1 MAWRDTMAEVLQ
13 GVMLP
18 PQIPTNFQQPQSSI
32 PLPPLGRF
40 GMEAFNMAGLP
51 SSIPRRVVTP
61 AELVR
66 SLPTAAAPA
75 PTASNDRAE
84 NYAPPG
90 LEGGTVNDILD
101 GGMIPPTTD
110 RGIPIVA
117 GNPSRIEPYAPP
129 PEAPIDYSNPSQVP
143 PFEYVPD
150 PPYTYPTPPA
160 PPNPP
165 EAVAVPPPH
174 VPPPFVADNAPYVPP
189 WTPPPMGEFDG
200 QGNVIPGT
208 EVVSPAPYIPPPP
221 QPAPQGELDG
231 QGNVIPGTE
240 YYPPP
245 VAPPYVPEPAPVAP
259 WAPVVPGA
267 TTTEHST
274 ILNAPEVDS
283 RGRVIEDTIPTVGD
297 LLGGGS
303 YEPPS
308 FVDYVSDPL
317 GSAADWFDNLF
328 DANKN
333 LWDTPLQLV
342 DPMDSWG
349 GSYDYG
355 YDPYGYD
362 PFNLDNLT
370 RSQRQALYDMGYLRD
385 A

>member
-1 MAWRDTMAEVLQ
+1 MTWRDTMQQVLQ

-32 PLPPLGRF
+32 PLPPLGAF
-40 GMEAFNMAGLP
+40 GMQALNMAGLP
-51 SSIPRRVVTP
+51 ASIPKRVVTP
-61 AELVR
+61 AEIVR
-66 SLPTAAAPA
+66 SLPTAAAPV
-75 PTASNDRAE
+75 PSASNDRAE
-84 NYAPPG
+84 PYGTPG
-90 LEGGTVNDILD
+90 GDGTVEQILN

-117 GNPSRIEPYAPP
+117 GNPSRIEPFVPP
-129 PEAPIDYSNPSQVP
+129 PEAPVDYSDPSQVP

-150 PPYTYPTPPA
+150 PPYTYPTPQP

-174 VPPPFVADNAPYVPP
+174 VPPPYMAEPAPYVPP
-189 WTPPPMGEFDG
+189 WTPPPQGIPDG

-208 EVVSPAPYIPPPP
+208 EVVAPTPYIPPPP

-240 YYPPP
+240 NYTPP

-274 ILNAPEVDS
+274 ILDP
-283 RGRVIEDTIPTVGD
+283 GTTVGD

-308 FVDYVSDPL
+308 FGDYVADPL

-328 DANKN
+328 DENKN